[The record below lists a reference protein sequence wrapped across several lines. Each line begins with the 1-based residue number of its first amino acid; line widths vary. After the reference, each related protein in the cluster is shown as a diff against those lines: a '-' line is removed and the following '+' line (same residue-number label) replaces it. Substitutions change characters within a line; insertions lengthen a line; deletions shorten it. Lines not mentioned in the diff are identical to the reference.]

1 MVSSLLLPPTFMLT
15 CACTLNCMCLFVILF
30 RYMPITDSRMFY
42 DDIPHGLCVLFG
54 IAEILHVPTP
64 MISKMIIENQI
75 MMGKEY
81 LVQTPDAKGKL
92 LE

>member
-1 MVSSLLLPPTFMLT
+1 
-15 CACTLNCMCLFVILF
+15 
-30 RYMPITDSRMFY
+30 MPITDSRMFY

-92 LE
+92 LEYTTARPYVFNSCTWVFLNGAFVLTHFMLT